1 LGYLVIYGIYA
12 GLIVISAVV
21 LVKVKDPGKKAGAIN
36 PN

>member
-1 LGYLVIYGIYA
+1 MDFA

-21 LVKVKDPGKKAGAIN
+21 TGQSERPWKKAGAIN